1 MRNKKIAIVT
11 DSSAY
16 IPDSALTGLDVSVIP
31 LWLLWEGESFRDGV
45 DIDPTTFYKKLR
57 EAKSL
62 PTSSQPTVMEFE
74 DFFKEVLTR
83 FDAIVNV
90 LVSSKISGTI
100 DNAQQA
106 IAKMPESDIR
116 LVDTLSS
123 SMGLGLSVLAAARAA
138 AAGKSIDGVVAA
150 AEAMKERVN
159 FLFVVDTLEY
169 LHKGGR
175 IGGAK
180 RLLGTALK
188 VKPILHFLDGQID
201 SLTQARTKRK
211 AIAQILEI
219 AEERLGG
226 KAMMEAAIVDIDSPD
241 EGDIVAN
248 MVEQRFAP
256 SMVHRSTVS
265 PVVGTH
271 VGPGAIGFTFYAEE

>member
-1 MRNKKIAIVT
+1 MPGTQAYPASDVDSQGNGNGVEMRNKKIAIVT

-45 DIDPTTFYKKLR
+45 DVDPTTFYKKLR

-138 AAGKSIDGVVAA
+138 AAGKSIDGVVAGA
-150 AEAMKERVN
+150 GG
-159 FLFVVDTLEY
+159 T
-169 LHKGGR
+169 KGGGEILFFGWNFGNLHQR
-175 IGGAK
+175 GGNGGA
-180 RLLGTALK
+180 
-188 VKPILHFLDGQID
+188 
-201 SLTQARTKRK
+201 
-211 AIAQILEI
+211 
-219 AEERLGG
+219 
-226 KAMMEAAIVDIDSPD
+226 
-241 EGDIVAN
+241 
-248 MVEQRFAP
+248 
-256 SMVHRSTVS
+256 
-265 PVVGTH
+265 
-271 VGPGAIGFTFYAEE
+271 